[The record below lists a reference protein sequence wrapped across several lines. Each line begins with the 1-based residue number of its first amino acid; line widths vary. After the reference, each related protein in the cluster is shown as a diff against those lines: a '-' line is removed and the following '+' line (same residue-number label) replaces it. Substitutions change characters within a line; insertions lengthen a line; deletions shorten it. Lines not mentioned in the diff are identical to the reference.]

1 MFPRA
6 MKEFTWD
13 PFYRDFW
20 KESVRVVT
28 GCNPRLDCRCSITQK
43 VVERAFFRDFCEF
56 RHVFG
61 VTCANLDVSR
71 CDPHSKGAGRFQ
83 HARPHAGRRPITWLY
98 CRIHSK
104 GLTLLTR
111 TDPTRTDPTR
121 TDPTRTDP
129 TRTDPTRRGG
139 DLPTSGQPGGGRAPD
154 RPCLA
159 LATRPRRL
167 TVSPEN

>member
-13 PFYRDFW
+13 SFYRDFW

-28 GCNPRLDCRCSITQK
+28 GCNLRLDCWCSITQK

-71 CDPHSKGAGRFQ
+71 CNSHSKEVGRFR
-83 HARPHAGRRPITWLY
+83 HARPQAGRWPVTSQY
-98 CRIHSK
+98 CRIRSK
-104 GLTLLTR
+104 GLTLLKRADLTR
-111 TDPTRTDPTR
+111 TDLTRTDLTR
-121 TDPTRTDP
+121 S
-129 TRTDPTRRGG
+129 DPTRRGG

-167 TVSPEN
+167 TMSPEN